1 MSNRISHQEENIE
14 TKSGE
19 QRVFTQVKITQTIT
33 RSIGTKISQAS
44 TTEIRRHTRISSR
57 RFTGADESIQLQPF
71 DFTRM
76 NGAGVISAWSLGAPD
91 AYLAAISELQEGGV
105 LGFDHI
111 DILPTNND
119 GANGIVNAQTL
130 IENFNAGAMQNDV
143 DNQGKEGAPSN
154 GAKNRTQVTGQD
166 ALENHASKQCVGN
179 DCSHHRSAR
188 SKEFTIIHSS
198 ILSRKAEVS
207 HV

>member
-1 MSNRISHQEENIE
+1 MSNRISNQEENIE

-111 DILPTNND
+111 NILPTNND
-119 GANGIVNAQTL
+119 GADGIVNAQTL
-130 IENFNAGAMQNDV
+130 IENFNAGTMQNDV

-179 DCSHHRSAR
+179 DCSHHRSAG
-188 SKEFTIIHSS
+188 SEEFTIIHRS
-198 ILSRKAEVS
+198 ILSRKAEVL

>member
-1 MSNRISHQEENIE
+1 MSNRISNQEENIE

-111 DILPTNND
+111 NILPTNND
-119 GANGIVNAQTL
+119 GADGIVNAQTL
-130 IENFNAGAMQNDV
+130 VENFNAGTMQNDV
-143 DNQGKEGAPSN
+143 DNQGKKGAPSN

-179 DCSHHRSAR
+179 DCSHHRSAG
-188 SKEFTIIHSS
+188 SEEFTIIHRS

>member
-1 MSNRISHQEENIE
+1 MSNRISNQEENIE

-111 DILPTNND
+111 NILPTNND
-119 GANGIVNAQTL
+119 GADGIVNAQTL
-130 IENFNAGAMQNDV
+130 IENFNAGTMQNDV
-143 DNQGKEGAPSN
+143 DNQGKKGAPSN

-179 DCSHHRSAR
+179 DCSHHRSAG
-188 SKEFTIIHSS
+188 SEEFTIIHRS